1 MKNTKKRIKYA
12 TKSERSDL
20 LFPVGRIGTMLRKGS
35 YSHRISLDA
44 AICISAVIEYICAEV
59 LDVCAE

>member
-1 MKNTKKRIKYA
+1 MKEKKKRNRYV

-35 YSHRISLDA
+35 YSHRVSLKA
-44 AICISAVIEYICAEV
+44 AICLSAVVEYLCAEV